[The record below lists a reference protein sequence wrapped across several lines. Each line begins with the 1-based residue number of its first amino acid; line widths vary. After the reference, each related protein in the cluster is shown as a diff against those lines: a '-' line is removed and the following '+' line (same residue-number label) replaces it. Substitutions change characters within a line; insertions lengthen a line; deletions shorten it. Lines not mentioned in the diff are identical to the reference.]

1 MSPALL
7 VFGDNTLAEEAL
19 MKAAKS
25 DWQNLDSFIQTFAQ
39 ISQNFVQELD
49 DKQVADL
56 GTELK
61 NKALTQQGLGFQN
74 ALESLCDDVIPYL
87 SASRGPRYWGFV
99 TGGATPVATFADWL
113 VSTFDQNVAKDGDS
127 IATNVERQTIRW
139 LCELF
144 DLPDSFD
151 GTITT
156 GATSAN
162 FLGALCARQFVGS
175 QQNMDVA
182 KQGMAQLQ
190 VEVFSTTPHA
200 SMLKG
205 LGMAGFGH
213 QNVTYVKALD
223 ESEAIDVEDLS
234 RQLAASDKAGKIIIA
249 SAGTVTA
256 TDFDDLVAIAH
267 LAKKHNAWLHVDAA
281 FGIFERLLSQDN
293 PRSNGLELADS
304 ITLDSHK
311 WLNVPYE
318 SGVFI
323 TRHLKLL
330 FSSCDVPAPYLVSHS
345 NKPDFMSLGIEN
357 SRRFRALPVW
367 LTLLAYG
374 RDGITEWVKK
384 NISCAQAFANRV
396 DAMPEYELVL
406 DCKLNVVLF
415 RPNCQG
421 LDDEAATHKTN
432 QILTLINQDGRLFL
446 SPGQWRNQSIIR
458 AAFSN
463 WETEMNDVEIAL
475 ECLADVAKKYQN
487 SHY

>member
-1 MSPALL
+1 M
-7 VFGDNTLAEEAL
+7 TT
-19 MKAAKS
+19 AAKS
-25 DWQNLDSFIQTFAQ
+25 DWQEFDSLIEAFAQ
-39 ISQNFVQELD
+39 ISKNFMQDLDEKAVAELG
-49 DKQVADL
+49 A
-56 GTELK
+56 ELRSSSLSK
-61 NKALTQQGLGFQN
+61 QGLGFQN
-74 ALESLCDDVIPYL
+74 ALESLCDNVIPYL

-127 IATNVERQTIRW
+127 IASDVERQTIRW

-162 FLGALCARQFVGS
+162 FLGALCARQFAGI
-175 QQNMDVA
+175 QQGIDVA
-182 KQGMAQLQ
+182 REGVGQLQ

-205 LGMAGFGH
+205 LGMAGLGH
-213 QNVTYVKALD
+213 QNVTYVKALAN
-223 ESEAIDVEDLS
+223 SEAIDVEDLAKKLS
-234 RQLAASDKAGKIIIA
+234 ASQKQGKIIIA

-256 TDFDDLVAIAH
+256 TDYDDLIAISK
-267 LAKKHNAWLHVDAA
+267 LAKQHRAWLHVDAA
-281 FGIFERLLSQDN
+281 FGIFERLLSQEN
-293 PRSNGLELADS
+293 CRSEGIEFADS

-323 TRHLKLL
+323 TRHLNLL
-330 FSSCDVPAPYLVSHS
+330 FDSCDVPAPYLVPSS

-367 LTLLAYG
+367 LTILAYG
-374 RDGITEWVKK
+374 KKGIANWVAK
-384 NISCAQAFANRV
+384 NVDCAQELASRIKQ
-396 DAMPEYELVL
+396 MPEYELVL
-406 DCKLNVVLF
+406 ECKLNVVLF

-421 LDDEAATHKTN
+421 LDEAAATQKT
-432 QILTLINQDGRLFL
+432 QEFLSLINQDGRLFL
-446 SPGQWRNQSIIR
+446 SPGKWAGKQVIR
-458 AAFSN
+458 AALSN
-463 WETEMNDVEIAL
+463 WETEMSDVEIAL
-475 ECLADVAKKYQN
+475 DCLAEVANQYQG
-487 SHY
+487 SH